1 MHFLF
6 FSNRIMPESVRWLVS
21 QNRTEEAIEIL
32 KQVAKT
38 NKKELPDERLDFI
51 RNRVSSFVVR
61 VFFHSY

>member
-1 MHFLF
+1 
-6 FSNRIMPESVRWLVS
+6 MPESVRWLVS